1 MTSVLCEGGHAVSW
15 VYLSICVSVCV
26 FVCREVH
33 DFCTL

>member
-15 VYLSICVSVCV
+15 VCLSVCVSVCV
-26 FVCREVH
+26 FVCRKVH